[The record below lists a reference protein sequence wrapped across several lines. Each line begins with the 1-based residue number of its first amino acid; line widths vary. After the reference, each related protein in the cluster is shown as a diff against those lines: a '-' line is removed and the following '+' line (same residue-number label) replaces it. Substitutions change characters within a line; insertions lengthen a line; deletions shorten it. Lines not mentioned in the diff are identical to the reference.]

1 MLEIL
6 VKAGADVNIENAHG
20 KPPLCEAICNDQN
33 AIVKQLLKYGAS
45 VQLALSS
52 VKDIRVEHKAESLE
66 HKAELLNQKEDQT
79 LLGDNL
85 NQHDPEN

>member
-52 VKDIRVEHKAESLE
+52 VKDIRVYHEYESFE
-66 HKAELLNQKEDQT
+66 VIDGVLNY
-79 LLGDNL
+79 
-85 NQHDPEN
+85 

>member
-1 MLEIL
+1 MTGFIYLRKKEVL
-6 VKAGADVNIENAHG
+6 MS
-20 KPPLCEAICNDQN
+20 
-33 AIVKQLLKYGAS
+33 LLLI
-45 VQLALSS
+45 LALSS

-66 HKAELLNQKEDQT
+66 HKDELLNQKEDQT

>member
-1 MLEIL
+1 MS
-6 VKAGADVNIENAHG
+6 
-20 KPPLCEAICNDQN
+20 
-33 AIVKQLLKYGAS
+33 LLLI
-45 VQLALSS
+45 LALSS

-66 HKAELLNQKEDQT
+66 HKDELLNQKEDQT